1 MRYMT
6 RPRASWDEE
15 KPMLEGKTVHE
26 PEPVNTGLLDKDG
39 NEIIRVMDQIG
50 FVRFRESG

>member
-26 PEPVNTGLLDKDG
+26 AEPVNTGLLDKDG